1 MPPKLC
7 KECGRP
13 VHRSSR
19 CDPTHLKQHRAACAE
34 YRRTKRAELI
44 PAPVRASI
52 CQMVA
57 EGATVAEAAEATD
70 LRPGQIR
77 GLAIAEPAFRAALDD
92 ALMAGRDPGLVH
104 GRDSTY
110 SKYQC
115 RCPECRDAH
124 DQTRRGAKYQSESAR
139 WATMTRKRAAT
150 LAEKQK
156 LSAR

>member
-1 MPPKLC
+1 MPPKTC

-13 VHRSSR
+13 VHRSR
-19 CDPTHLKQHRAACAE
+19 CDPSHLERHRAASSE

-44 PAPVRASI
+44 PAPVRESI

-57 EGATVAEAAEATD
+57 EGATVAEAADDTE
-70 LRPGQIR
+70 LRPGQIH
-77 GLAIAEPAFRAALDD
+77 GLAIAEPEFRSALDD

-110 SKYQC
+110 SRHRC
-115 RCPECRDAH
+115 RCPECREAH

-139 WATMTRKRAAT
+139 WAAMARNRAVT
-150 LAEKQK
+150 LAEQQK
-156 LSAR
+156 LSSR